1 MARIPI
7 GMGDGGQLGRSIAD
21 PQGAVRVDPAAFGA
35 GVGAAAGDAVGA
47 FAREVGNERRQEAA
61 QARFDERQAEAESR
75 ALARQAA
82 AESRQAE
89 AERRRI
95 QQLTA
100 RATVTNEL
108 DTLHTEIATG
118 IGDGSIPRADGQT
131 RWQTESE
138 TRISTALEQFDP
150 GMQDLV
156 RAELLGARNRL
167 GVGVQRAATA
177 RAQSETGAQL
187 LQLGEQYQRMA
198 LTDRPRAVSEFEQ
211 ALATFGPAAGLNPEQ
226 IQTQRQGFRERVA
239 FDVGSALVR
248 GARSDLRT
256 LDQVAQRLGSEEFA
270 DLDPGRRG
278 QLDAQLIS
286 RREQILAANERAAA
300 AAARAAEARQAAAGR
315 SFDAL
320 DKLTLSGAVPDPAFA
335 AQVTAA
341 TRGTPFEQAAR
352 QVIEGAAARANF
364 AALPLPQQRAT
375 LLAAQTEAN
384 TGGTNPQAAARVDLL
399 QRTVAQTEQ
408 AVAADP
414 LRAGLDRRWIDTLA
428 PLPLTNLAELPAA
441 LGARVEAARV
451 VSGRAGRPVSPLLAE
466 EAENVRRL
474 VETLAPRDRV
484 TALAPIVRGMPAD
497 QIRALAGQVNDKSPA
512 LAGALLAMSQ
522 DRVTDRGRSVAGLI
536 MTGDDLIRTKSVKI
550 DSAAETGAR
559 SRIRNELRGAFAT
572 QAAEDAAVESTFRVY
587 ATLLSEN
594 NDDVRQA
601 VRLTT
606 GGVFERNGSRAI
618 RRWGWTDAD
627 MQQSISQQIPATLD
641 ARSGGGLAVGG
652 ERITPEDLYR
662 QRQRWQLGGTA
673 QGGAYTVAIGGRIV
687 TRADGS
693 PFTVQ
698 LWNE

>member
-7 GMGDGGQLGRSIAD
+7 GIGEGGQLGRSVAD

-35 GVGAAAGDAVGA
+35 GVGGAAGDAVNA

-61 QARFDERQAEAESR
+61 QAQADQRQADAESR
-75 ALARQAA
+75 ATARQAA
-82 AESRQAE
+82 AEAKQAE

-95 QQLTA
+95 AQLTA
-100 RATVTNEL
+100 RAEATNEL
-108 DTLHTEIATG
+108 DTLRTEIETG
-118 IGDGSIPRADGQT
+118 IADGTVARTDGVT

-138 TRISTALEQFDP
+138 TRINTALERFDP
-150 GMQDLV
+150 DMRDLV

-167 GVGVQRAATA
+167 GAGVQQAATR
-177 RAQSETGAQL
+177 RAQSETGAEL
-187 LQLGEQYQRMA
+187 LRLGEQYQRMA
-198 LTDRPRAVSEFEQ
+198 LTDRPRAVAEFEG

-226 IQTQRQGFRERVA
+226 IQTQRQAFRERVA

-256 LDQVAQRLGSEEFA
+256 LDQVAQRLGSDEFA

-278 QLDAQLIS
+278 QLDAALTA
-286 RREQILAANERAAA
+286 RREQILNANERAAA
-300 AAARAAEARQAAAGR
+300 AAARANEARQAAAGR
-315 SFDAL
+315 SFEAL

-341 TRGTPFEQAAR
+341 VRGTPFEAAAR
-352 QVIEGAAARANF
+352 QVIEQAAARANF
-364 AALPLPQQRAT
+364 AALPLPQQKAA
-375 LLAAQTEAN
+375 LLAAQSAATA
-384 TGGTNPQAAARVDLL
+384 GTNPQAAARVDLL
-399 QRTVAQTEQ
+399 ERTVRATEQ

-414 LRAGLDRRWIDTLA
+414 LRAGLERGWIREVA
-428 PLPLTNLAELPAA
+428 PLNVTDLASLPAA
-441 LGARVEAARV
+441 LGQRIEAARTV
-451 VSGRAGRPVSPLLAE
+451 AGRAGRPVSPLLAE
-466 EAENVRRL
+466 EADNMRRL

-497 QIRALAGQVNDKSPA
+497 QIRAMAGQVNKDSPA
-512 LAGALLAMSQ
+512 LAGALLALSQ

-536 MTGDDLIRTKSVKI
+536 MQGDDLIRTKSVKI
-550 DSAAETGAR
+550 DPAAETGAR
-559 SRIRNELRGAFAT
+559 ARIRSELRGAFAT
-572 QAAEDAAVESTFRVY
+572 TAAEDAAVEATFRVY

-606 GGVFERNGSRAI
+606 GGVFEANGAKAV

-627 MQQSISQQIPATLD
+627 MRDAISKQIPATL
-641 ARSGGGLAVGG
+641 AERSGGGLALGG
-652 ERITPEDLYR
+652 ERIAPEDLYR
-662 QRQRWQLGGTA
+662 QRNRWQLGSTA
-673 QGGAYTVAIGGRIV
+673 ASGQYTVAIGGRVV